1 VIVVGVLIFLATR
14 PGERMAAVE
23 TIPPAQRAATDESL
37 PGSLAPKALHRRA
50 CDMNTV
56 TARVG
61 KPQKQYETAIE
72 GIEKQLVPFFT
83 ARLIGV
89 READIEN
96 ALRVNGLCQTG
107 CGGTFSKGVRR
118 LLCVSR

>member
-1 VIVVGVLIFLATR
+1 
-14 PGERMAAVE
+14 
-23 TIPPAQRAATDESL
+23 
-37 PGSLAPKALHRRA
+37 
-50 CDMNTV
+50 MNTV

-61 KPQKQYETAIE
+61 KPKNNTKTAIE

-96 ALRVNGLCQTG
+96 ALRVNWSLPDRLRLAR
-107 CGGTFSKGVRR
+107 SVR
-118 LLCVSR
+118 VSGATLRFEIVRSFITPEMGRTL